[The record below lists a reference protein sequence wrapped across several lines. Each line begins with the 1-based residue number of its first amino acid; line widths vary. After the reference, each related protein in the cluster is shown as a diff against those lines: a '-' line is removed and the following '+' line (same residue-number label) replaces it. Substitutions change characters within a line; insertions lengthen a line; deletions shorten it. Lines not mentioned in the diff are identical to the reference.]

1 MPLPINYMPQVLA
14 RLQAEEE
21 KKKAKEQKSSK
32 NLKSIEAILPQEKGL
47 VIVTA

>member
-32 NLKSIEAILPQEKGL
+32 NQPDDVQASAGWQS
-47 VIVTA
+47 A